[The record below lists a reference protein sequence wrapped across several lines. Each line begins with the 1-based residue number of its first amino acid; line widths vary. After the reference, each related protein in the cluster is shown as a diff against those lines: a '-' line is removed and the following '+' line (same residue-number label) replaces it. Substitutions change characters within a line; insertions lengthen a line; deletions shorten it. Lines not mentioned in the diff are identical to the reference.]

1 MRPALCALA
10 ALLPLAAFAAD
21 PPAKADPPKA
31 DKPADKPADK
41 KAETKFEVPYR
52 LTDTK
57 HVHVRAKLN
66 GKGPFNFILDTGA
79 PAVFVTKAVA
89 KKVGLE
95 EDKKGWGTFDKFVI
109 EGGLTVDKAQARVE
123 DLYQLDGMNGLGL
136 AGVELHGVIGYNV
149 LAKFRI
155 TYDFTADKLTFVP
168 LDFDPPEVK
177 SIGKGGSQG
186 GLELVGT
193 MMKTLAPLLGV
204 TPNFEVK
211 PGGFVGVELEEKE
224 KKVFVKAVLKGS
236 PAEDAGLKAG
246 DRLDE
251 VKGSSIDGMNDVAR
265 LFGKAEVGDKV
276 KVTVERGGE
285 TKTVTVKLGGGL

>member
-1 MRPALCALA
+1 MRLALCALA
-10 ALLPLAAFAAD
+10 ALLLPLAAFAAD
-21 PPAKADPPKA
+21 PPAKTDPPK
-31 DKPADKPADK
+31 ADKPADK

-109 EGGLTVDKAQARVE
+109 EGGLAVDKAQARVE

-177 SIGKGGSQG
+177 SIGKGGGGQG

-211 PGGFVGVELEEKE
+211 PGGFVGVELEEKD

-236 PAEDAGLKAG
+236 PAEEAGLKAG

-251 VKGSSIDGMNDVAR
+251 VKGSSIDGMNDVTR
-265 LFGKAEVGDKV
+265 TFGKAEVGDKV

>member
-1 MRPALCALA
+1 LLALA
-10 ALLPLAAFAAD
+10 ALLPLSAFAAD
-21 PPAKADPPKA
+21 PPPKADPPKA
-31 DKPADKPADK
+31 EKPADKP
-41 KAETKFEVPYR
+41 KAETRYEVPYR

-57 HVHVRAKLN
+57 HVHVRVKLN

-79 PAVFVTKAVA
+79 PAVFITKAVA

-95 EDKKGWGTFDKFVI
+95 EDKKGWGTFDSFVL
-109 EGGLTVDKAQARVE
+109 EGGLKVDKAQARVE
-123 DLYQLDGMNGLGL
+123 DLFQLDGMNGLGL

-149 LAKFRI
+149 LARFRI
-155 TYDFTADKLTFVP
+155 TYDFTADALAFVP

-177 SIGKGGSQG
+177 AIGKGGGGQG

-204 TPNFEVK
+204 KPNFEVT

-236 PAEDAGLKAG
+236 PAEEAGLKAG

-251 VKGSSIDGMNDVAR
+251 VKGNSIDGMNDVAR
-265 LFGKAEVGDKV
+265 SFGKAGVGDRV